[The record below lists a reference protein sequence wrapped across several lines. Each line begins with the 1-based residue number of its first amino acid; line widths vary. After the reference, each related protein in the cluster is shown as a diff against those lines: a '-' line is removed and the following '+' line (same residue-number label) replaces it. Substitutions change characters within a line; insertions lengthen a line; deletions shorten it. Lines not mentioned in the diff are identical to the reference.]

1 MSSHD
6 ARNTKW
12 WRVELAVSA
21 ALVIFFAALALLP
34 NLVA

>member
-1 MSSHD
+1 MSSRDAHD
-6 ARNTKW
+6 TKW
-12 WRVELAVSA
+12 WRVDLAISV